1 MSYSE
6 RSQANWNLAVEARR
20 EIDAKFGSEENCRL
34 IVLAKIAE
42 CQKINCRRCGY
53 ENDIPTA
60 LVRKFLCKNCKKEI
74 SLTARTLFHGAQKF
88 RYRLVMLELI
98 ARGIVLSAN
107 QQAEITDVTNDTIN
121 KFLQKLALGA
131 VGQMKD
137 CAEEILSEFC
147 QPAVSRRTRQTP
159 AGEPPYAEE
168 IALQKAVKAQPKQES
183 KSEDSNSEVLSESE
197 KSIFEMLSTSTSPI
211 PFDELC
217 KSSKVSLG
225 ELSSSLMSL
234 ELKGLVDR
242 KPGDKYEISK
252 KQRLANSLS
261 ISNPK
266 TIERQQRHAKTLTY
280 FVKDHYQGIGRKY
293 EQLYS
298 ALYWFY
304 HDRKR
309 WTFDSLLEF
318 CVSTEYIHSKEILDY
333 ITPLSF
339 KVIMQF
345 GTS

>member
-1 MSYSE
+1 MSNTD
-6 RSQANWNLAVEARR
+6 RSQANWALAVKALR
-20 EIDAKFGSEENCRL
+20 EIDAIFGSEENCRL

-42 CQKINCRRCGY
+42 CQKINCRRCGN
-53 ENDIPTA
+53 ENVIPAA
-60 LVRKFLCKNCKKEI
+60 LVRKFLCRNCKKEI
-74 SLTARTLFHGAQKF
+74 SLTARTLFHRAQKF

-107 QQAEITDVTNDTIN
+107 QQAEITNVSNDTIN
-121 KFLQKLALGA
+121 KFVQKLAFGA
-131 VGQMKD
+131 VGLMKD
-137 CAEEILSEFC
+137 FAVEILSVFC
-147 QPAVSRRTRQTP
+147 QPAVSRRTLQTP

-168 IALQKAVKAQPKQES
+168 FTLQKMTTTQPKQEN
-183 KSEDSNSEVLSESE
+183 KPDDYNLEGLSEKE
-197 KSIFEMLSTSTSPI
+197 KSVFDLVSSSAAPI
-211 PFDELC
+211 PFDEIC
-217 KSSKVSLG
+217 QKSQASLG

-234 ELKGLVDR
+234 ELQGLVDR
-242 KPGDKYEISK
+242 KPGDKYEISTK
-252 KQRLANSLS
+252 HHLPNTLS
-261 ISNPK
+261 ISNAK
-266 TIERQQRHAKTLTY
+266 TIERQQRLAKNLVY

-318 CVSTEYIHSKEILDY
+318 CVSIEYIRNQEILDY
-333 ITPLSF
+333 VTPLSF
-339 KVIMQF
+339 KIVMLS